1 MPEVTERILERGLN
15 KRTGESEGSNEG
27 YGERFF
33 NRSIG
38 SRVRVWNR
46 AEKIK
51 FDRISGSSL
60 MPLLPLLLCVNR
72 TLHYKGV
79 GGCEAGRSFAAGAI
93 GGSVGRGEG
102 KCASIFIWLLG
113 ARRRAGNLGY

>member
-38 SRVRVWNR
+38 SRVRVRNR

-72 TLHYKGV
+72 TLGTIS
-79 GGCEAGRSFAAGAI
+79 GDCRAALAMT
-93 GGSVGRGEG
+93 G
-102 KCASIFIWLLG
+102 KTALRCGDGMGLLLSWLFVI
-113 ARRRAGNLGY
+113 ARNEVTKQSLR